1 MPLVLELQCDI
12 PYEFYPGRC
21 DGFEEYMTLKE
32 QICYD
37 YRHPPDF
44 KRLYAEGQ
52 CSVRENF
59 PGRLKYGLRVDDG
72 PLMLEH
78 CLRTISVCNPLIT
91 TDDWYNPLSVSKRLA
106 GVYSQADEERANF
119 RLPEIRDLTSRLRLQ
134 GLACYAYL
142 NFYACWVDK
151 KRTMSCKSLVPVDGR
166 STMYDACS
174 AANVCVG
181 LGFVPPVAL
190 RIAGWVATTKARFGV
205 DYLSRLQL
213 KEDAWLR
220 KVAKAPYL
228 YREPCQR
235 QHWIIH
241 REFCKSD
248 TTNDFTD
255 IVADDGNPDWVD
267 IDDFNIHI
275 DEKPPWKREWPL
287 FSDYEGLEIF
297 IDIRNDSPFRKG
309 EIVRLKTRTL
319 SPECLKAYR
328 SVWAPVRNSAKS
340 KMRKHIEKLMSEPP
354 ANMGFPQRDTWEP

>member
-1 MPLVLELQCDI
+1 MPLVLELQCDV
-12 PYEFYPGRC
+12 PYEFYPGIC

-52 CSVRENF
+52 RSVRENF

-78 CLRTISVCNPLIT
+78 CLRYVRLSVLHSSSLIYRPRTISVCNPLIA
-91 TDDWYNPLSVSKRLA
+91 TDDWHNPLSVSKRLA

-151 KRTMSCKSLVPVDGR
+151 KRTMSCKGLVRVDGR
-166 STMYDACS
+166 SAMYDACS

-190 RIAGWVATTKARFGV
+190 RIAG
-205 DYLSRLQL
+205 
-213 KEDAWLR
+213 
-220 KVAKAPYL
+220 
-228 YREPCQR
+228 
-235 QHWIIH
+235 
-241 REFCKSD
+241 
-248 TTNDFTD
+248 
-255 IVADDGNPDWVD
+255 
-267 IDDFNIHI
+267 
-275 DEKPPWKREWPL
+275 
-287 FSDYEGLEIF
+287 
-297 IDIRNDSPFRKG
+297 
-309 EIVRLKTRTL
+309 
-319 SPECLKAYR
+319 
-328 SVWAPVRNSAKS
+328 
-340 KMRKHIEKLMSEPP
+340 
-354 ANMGFPQRDTWEP
+354 

>member
-1 MPLVLELQCDI
+1 MPLVLELQCDV
-12 PYEFYPGRC
+12 PYKFYPGIC
-21 DGFEEYMTLKE
+21 DGFEEYMTFRE

-37 YRHPPDF
+37 YRHPPDC

-52 CSVRENF
+52 RSVRENF

-78 CLRTISVCNPLIT
+78 CLRYIRLAVLHSSSLIYRPRTMSICNPLIT

-151 KRTMSCKSLVPVDGR
+151 KRTMSCKSLVRVDGR
-166 STMYDACS
+166 SAMYDACS

-205 DYLSRLQL
+205 DVRGTDKFRELRFLWSAHANYLSRLQL
-213 KEDAWLR
+213 KEDARLR

-228 YREPCQR
+228 YRCANDGCEIQATNRSALRRCGGGCPPERKPHYCSESCQR
-235 QHWIIH
+235 Q
-241 REFCKSD
+241 
-248 TTNDFTD
+248 
-255 IVADDGNPDWVD
+255 
-267 IDDFNIHI
+267 
-275 DEKPPWKREWPL
+275 
-287 FSDYEGLEIF
+287 
-297 IDIRNDSPFRKG
+297 
-309 EIVRLKTRTL
+309 VRHARIASTYSRIAESL
-319 SPECLKAYR
+319 
-328 SVWAPVRNSAKS
+328 
-340 KMRKHIEKLMSEPP
+340 
-354 ANMGFPQRDTWEP
+354 D